1 MGLGYKGDT
10 GHFHSLGENL
20 PTLVKYKYNSETGY
34 FGEKGAS
41 KSNKVRNI
49 SSDDP
54 VKEAKVFY
62 DTIAHGGVE
71 TKLSNGEGVRT
82 QMKDGTI
89 ITYREVSHSDG
100 TSAVD
105 INVSKSSGSTGGIKS
120 QKIHF
125 VKENK

>member
-1 MGLGYKGDT
+1 
-10 GHFHSLGENL
+10 
-20 PTLVKYKYNSETGY
+20 
-34 FGEKGAS
+34 
-41 KSNKVRNI
+41 
-49 SSDDP
+49 
-54 VKEAKVFY
+54 
-62 DTIAHGGVE
+62 
-71 TKLSNGEGVRT
+71 LSNGEGART